1 MNAVVPSLSDDA
13 GPATWAAAPMR
24 SAALAAGRARMA
36 SGDWPPALAVADAI
50 LAELAFQRCRRLG
63 WTP

>member
-13 GPATWAAAPMR
+13 GQTARAATPLR

-50 LAELAFQRCRRLG
+50 LAQLAFQRCRRLG